1 MKKIMNKPET
11 LVREMCNGLVLA
23 HPELDF
29 NDKFKVI
36 SKKKLNP
43 DKVTLISGGG
53 SGHEPAH
60 AGFVGSGMLDAAVC
74 GRITSYNVCY
84 TKLLRTRRSA
94 LLHCWIYRGLL
105 VRFAVNPL
113 LPEAD

>member
-36 SKKKLNP
+36 SKKRSTPIKLRLLAVAEVDMNRP
-43 DKVTLISGGG
+43 MPG
-53 SGHEPAH
+53 S
-60 AGFVGSGMLDAAVC
+60 
-74 GRITSYNVCY
+74 
-84 TKLLRTRRSA
+84 
-94 LLHCWIYRGLL
+94 
-105 VRFAVNPL
+105 
-113 LPEAD
+113 